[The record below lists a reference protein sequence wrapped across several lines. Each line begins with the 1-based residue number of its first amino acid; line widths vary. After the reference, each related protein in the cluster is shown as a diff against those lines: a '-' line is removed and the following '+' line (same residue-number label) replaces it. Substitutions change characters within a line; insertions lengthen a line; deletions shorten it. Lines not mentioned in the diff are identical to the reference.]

1 VNKDKQKL
9 SVVIASVNGFPII
22 GECLDSL
29 HEQCGVGGVEV
40 VVANRCKNGTGEVLK
55 QKYPWIKFIE
65 APPQTPIPHLRAM
78 AIRETTGDIVA
89 VLEDHCIV
97 DTDWAKRMIEAHCSD
112 YPVIAGPLR
121 NVACDKLVD
130 WAAFFCEYSQF
141 MYPMPD
147 GEVENIPGNNVS
159 YKRWIL
165 KRFEVLIKAGVW
177 DSILHEK
184 IKSEHLPLRLI
195 SSITVGHKMSASL
208 CWFMIQKFHFAR
220 SFAGIR
226 FASSSYFRRVL
237 YSAGS
242 FFLPFIVLRRIFLQ
256 VWRRGTCWREF
267 LLSMPFLIL
276 LLFSWGIGEA
286 VGYILGAGSS
296 EAKVA

>member
-1 VNKDKQKL
+1 M

-29 HEQCGVGGVEV
+29 HKQWEIEGLEV

-78 AIRETTGDIVA
+78 AIQETTGDIVA

-97 DTDWAKRMIEAHCSD
+97 DTDWARRMIEAHCSD

-121 NVACDKLVD
+121 NAACDRLVD

-141 MYPMPD
+141 MYPMPE

-220 SFAGIR
+220 SFAGMR

-242 FFLPFIVLRRIFLQ
+242 FFLPLIVLQRIFLQ

-267 LLSMPFLIL
+267 LFSLPFLIL